1 MQTVVDNFDL
11 LLGGLRV
18 TLQLSVVIV
27 VLGTV
32 IGVLGGLGL
41 LYGRR
46 WLRMLI
52 RLYVDVVRGTP
63 VLVLIFLTYWVLP
76 ELVPRIEVELSGFQA
91 VTIALS
97 FFAGAHVSEIVRG
110 AVAVVPGAQTDAAKS
125 LGLTFWPRI
134 RFVILPQAL
143 PAILPPWINT
153 AIEMVKGTSLAALV
167 SVGDLLQETQQVV
180 ERTTDAM
187 PLYITA
193 AAMYVV
199 LNLAISRVGA
209 WFERRL
215 SYATG

>member
-1 MQTVVDNFDL
+1 MRTVVDNLDL
-11 LLGGLRV
+11 LLEGLLI
-18 TLQLSVVIV
+18 TLQLSAVIIL
-27 VLGTV
+27 LGTA

-46 WLRMLI
+46 WLRALI

-63 VLVLIFLTYWVLP
+63 VLVLIFLTYFVLP
-76 ELVPRIEVELSGFQA
+76 ELVPAVEVELSGFQA

-110 AVAVVPGAQTDAAKS
+110 AVAVVPNAQTDAAKS

-134 RFVILPQAL
+134 QYVILPQAL

-180 ERTTDAM
+180 ERTNDAM

-193 AAMYVV
+193 AAIYVV
-199 LNLAISRVGA
+199 LNLAISRAGA

>member
-11 LLGGLRV
+11 LLDGLWV
-18 TLQLSVVIV
+18 TVRLSVVVV
-27 VLGTV
+27 VLGTA
-32 IGVLGGLGL
+32 IGLLGGLGL

-46 WLRMLI
+46 WLRALL
-52 RLYVDVVRGTP
+52 RLYVDIVRGTP
-63 VLVLIFLTYWVLP
+63 VLVLIFLANYVLP
-76 ELVPRIEVELSGFQA
+76 ELVPAFEIELSGFQA

-97 FFAGAHVSEIVRG
+97 LFAGAHVSEIVRG
-110 AVAVVPGAQTDAAKS
+110 AVAVVPNAQTDAAKS

-134 RFVILPQAL
+134 RYVLLPQAL

-167 SVGDLLQETQQVV
+167 SVGELLQETQQIV

-187 PLYITA
+187 ALYITA
-193 AAMYVV
+193 AAMYVA
-199 LNLAISRVGA
+199 LNLVISRVGA

-215 SYATG
+215 SFATG